1 MTGPVFEA
9 PAGGAR
15 EVGGWRRATGVN
27 LVAQVVSLL
36 LLTWS
41 AQVAA
46 QPAARQP
53 AKAAQP
59 KAAPGTAPAKAPAA
73 APATPAPSTPATAGA
88 PASPA
93 APGPA
98 SPAGPSPAAPAD
110 AGEADED
117 SDVVKLQGRPIERV
131 QFRGNRKVEDDAVR
145 INLVTR
151 PGALLDPSKIRDDL
165 RAMWKMGFF
174 ADIVVEAE
182 ITASGSVILTFAVKE
197 RPSIHKVLIAG
208 NDELG
213 LDKINEV
220 IDLELDT
227 IVDVTKIKK
236 NREKIAEQYVKEGFY
251 LATVD
256 YELRPY
262 NETEVDVWFTI
273 DEKSK
278 IKIRDVQF
286 IGNSALTDDELRA
299 NMENRRADSLSII
312 NDSGTF
318 NQETFE
324 RDLERLVAVYWD
336 RGYAAVKV
344 ATPQVRLSRDKKY
357 MYLAV
362 PIDEGPVFTIAK
374 VDFKGDLLGDPAEQ
388 LKKLRAK
395 AGDKFSRTAI
405 AVDRERLSA
414 YYQDQGYAYANVIP
428 VTPIDPVKKT
438 ISLTWEISRGKKAYF
453 ERINIRG
460 NSKTRDKVIRREM
473 KISEGELYN
482 ESNLKASER
491 RINALGFFEKVDI
504 STKRGSSDEFVEVN
518 VEVVERPTGTFQIG
532 AGFSSVENFIAQAQ
546 ISQNNLLGRGQTL
559 SIQAQ
564 LSSLRQLLFLRFI
577 EPYFL
582 DTEWQFAFDV
592 YNQSRGFS
600 SFSRNAY
607 GGALTWGYA
616 LSYEARASLTY
627 RLEDV
632 SISTG
637 NRGFADL
644 GASRVPIEAQSV
656 ANLFRGGVTSSLRA
670 SLQWDSRNNR
680 LFPTEG
686 WFNQVFAEY
695 AGVGTQSENKF
706 IRWGGFARHYREL
719 WGPFVL
725 HLNGEIGVTTST
737 DPLGVPISERYLI
750 GGIND
755 VRGYRPRSL
764 GPILRTSTPGDV
776 GLPLGQLSLG
786 GNLQLL
792 FNSEVEFPLFKRVG
806 ISGVVFFDMGNAY
819 NLEERYCSGLQR
831 KSPAVAIQFDPCFR
845 FPESVTSG
853 IRKSVGF
860 GFRWVSPIGPLRFEW
875 GIPLDRQE
883 QADEEPLVFEFTIG
897 NFL

>member
-1 MTGPVFEA
+1 MRGPFARRARSLGLATLLACAVGILLGGAKATLAQATGP
-9 PAGGAR
+9 
-15 EVGGWRRATGVN
+15 
-27 LVAQVVSLL
+27 
-36 LLTWS
+36 
-41 AQVAA
+41 
-46 QPAARQP
+46 
-53 AKAAQP
+53 
-59 KAAPGTAPAKAPAA
+59 APAA
-73 APATPAPSTPATAGA
+73 PSAGTPPTPAP

-93 APGPA
+93 PAPGAPGT
-98 SPAGPSPAAPAD
+98 PGAAPAD
-110 AGEADED
+110 DPD
-117 SDVVKLQGRPIERV
+117 DDIRLQGRPIERV
-131 QFRGNRKVEDDAVR
+131 QFRGNRKVEDDAIR

-151 PGALLDPSKIRDDL
+151 PGTLLDASKLRDDI

-174 ADIVVEAE
+174 ADVAVEAE
-182 ITASGSVILTFAVKE
+182 VSAAGSVTLTFAVKE
-197 RPSIHKVLIAG
+197 RASIRKVLIAG
-208 NDELG
+208 NDDVEL
-213 LDKINEV
+213 DTINDV
-220 IDLELDT
+220 LDLELDT
-227 IVDVTKIKK
+227 IVDVSKVKK
-236 NREKIAEQYVKEGFY
+236 NRDKIAEQYVKDGFY

-256 YELRPY
+256 YEIKPV

-278 IKIRDVQF
+278 IKIREVQF
-286 IGNSALTDDELRA
+286 IGNKAISEEELRS
-299 NMENRRADSLSII
+299 NMENRAADALSLL

-318 NQETFE
+318 NQEAFD

-336 RGYAAVKV
+336 KGYAAVKI

-362 PIDEGPVFTIAK
+362 PIDEGPVFTIDK
-374 VDFKGDLLGDPAEQ
+374 VGFKGDLLGDMKEQ
-388 LKKLRAK
+388 QEKMRAK
-395 AGDKFSRTAI
+395 AGDRFSRTAI
-405 AVDRERLSA
+405 ATDRERLSA
-414 YYQDQGYAYANVIP
+414 FYQDQGYAYANVIP
-428 VTPIDPVKKT
+428 VTPIDPVKRT

-460 NSKTRDKVIRREM
+460 NTKTRDKVIRREM
-473 KISEGELYN
+473 KISEGELFN
-482 ESNLKASER
+482 QTNLSISER
-491 RINALGFFEKVDI
+491 RINALGFFESVNV

-518 VEVVERPTGTFQIG
+518 VEVTERPTGTFQIG

-559 SIQAQ
+559 SFQAQ
-564 LSSLRQLLFLRFI
+564 LSSLRQLLFLRFV

-582 DTEWQFAFDV
+582 DTKWTFAFDI

-600 SFSRNAY
+600 SFSRNSY
-607 GGALTWGYA
+607 GGALTWGRE
-616 LSYEARASLTY
+616 LRYEARASLTY

-632 SISTG
+632 SITTG
-637 NRGFADL
+637 SGGFSDL
-644 GASRVPIEAQSV
+644 GATRVPIEAQSV

-680 LFPTEG
+680 LFPTAG
-686 WFNQVFAEY
+686 WFHQVFAEY
-695 AGVGTQSENKF
+695 AGVATQSENKF

-725 HLNGEIGVTTST
+725 KVNGELGVTTST

-755 VRGYRPRSL
+755 VRGYAPRSL
-764 GPILRTSTPGDV
+764 GPTLRTSAPGDV
-776 GLPLGQLSLG
+776 GQPLGSLSLG
-786 GNLQLL
+786 GNMQLI
-792 FNSEVEFPLFKRVG
+792 FNSEIEFPLFKRVG

-819 NLEERYCSGLQR
+819 NLEDRYCSGLQR
-831 KSPAVAIQFDPCFR
+831 KSPAEAIQFDPCFR
-845 FPESVTSG
+845 FPDSITEG

-883 QADEEPLVFEFTIG
+883 GEEPLVFEFTIG